1 MALNNLGSL
10 TLADVN
16 IALLAA
22 LGLLNPLALQIDLFA
37 NAQFGLGPLLADL
50 ELQLNAAF
58 AAFAAVSLQVSF
70 PFFAANALMAVL
82 ANLTATIQAAIA
94 LGLPSVSL
102 SLSTQLTALAD
113 LIGFLELRIGGIR
126 GLIEAGLDLKIP
138 ALEFI
143 AQMNATLTAKVH
155 LISFTGDLLIN
166 TGSDIA
172 SLFATGLGPPDY
184 IGPGEVC
191 HGVLMVTN
199 DIGAYGS
206 LSAIIKTS

>member
-16 IALLAA
+16 IGLLAA
-22 LGLLNPLALQIDLFA
+22 LGLLNPLALQIDLFV
-37 NAQFGLGPLLADL
+37 NAQLGLGPLLADL
-50 ELQLNAAF
+50 EIQLNAAF
-58 AAFAAVSLQVSF
+58 AAFAAVGLQVSF
-70 PFFAANALMAVL
+70 PFFAVNALLAVL

-102 SLSTQLTALAD
+102 TLSAQLTALAD
-113 LIGFLELRIGGIR
+113 LIGFLEFRIGGIR
-126 GLIEAGLDLKIP
+126 ALIEAGVGLKIP
-138 ALEFI
+138 ALELI

-155 LISFTGDLLIN
+155 LISFTGDFLIN
-166 TGSDIA
+166 TGADIA
-172 SLFATGLGPPDY
+172 ALFAAGLGPPDY
-184 IGPGEVC
+184 IDPFEVC